1 MLTAPVAAS
10 VGGRAAKAAVSAA
23 KAAPAFARVSAPA
36 RHFNGLAASGISSAF
51 RAPVAARA
59 FHLTAFA
66 ADEEGAEAPAEGP
79 VKLYVGNLSWGMD
92 DASLGDLFGEYDA
105 SEMTVVRD
113 NESGRS
119 RGFGFVTL
127 ADQASAD
134 KAIAALDGV
143 EVDGRPLRVN
153 ISVARGE
160 RPERAP
166 RERGESSYSFD
177 ARKIYFGNLSW
188 GMDHLDL
195 QDLCGEFGTVED
207 SRLITDRETGRSRGF
222 GFVTMSTTEEAE
234 EVVRQLNGQDVD
246 GRVLRVNIANVDK

>member
-10 VGGRAAKAAVSAA
+10 VGGRAAKAAVPAA

-36 RHFNGLAASGISSAF
+36 RHFNGLAASGVSSAF
-51 RAPVAARA
+51 RAPIAARA

-105 SEMTVVRD
+105 SEMTVVKD

-134 KAIAALDGV
+134 KAIAELDGV
-143 EVDGRPLRVN
+143 V
-153 ISVARGE
+153 
-160 RPERAP
+160 RAP
-166 RERGESSYSFD
+166 PPQSS
-177 ARKIYFGNLSW
+177 RIP
-188 GMDHLDL
+188 H
-195 QDLCGEFGTVED
+195 
-207 SRLITDRETGRSRGF
+207 
-222 GFVTMSTTEEAE
+222 
-234 EVVRQLNGQDVD
+234 RQSAP
-246 GRVLRVNIANVDK
+246 R

>member
-1 MLTAPVAAS
+1 MMSRKMAAFTLTNARAMLTAPVAAS
-10 VGGRAAKAAVSAA
+10 VGGRAAKAAVPAA
-23 KAAPAFARVSAPA
+23 KAAPAFARVSVPA
-36 RHFNGLAASGISSAF
+36 RHFNGLAASGVSSAF
-51 RAPVAARA
+51 RAPIAARA

-105 SEMTVVRD
+105 SEMTVVKD

-143 EVDGRPLRVN
+143 V
-153 ISVARGE
+153 
-160 RPERAP
+160 RAP
-166 RERGESSYSFD
+166 PPQSS
-177 ARKIYFGNLSW
+177 RIP
-188 GMDHLDL
+188 H
-195 QDLCGEFGTVED
+195 
-207 SRLITDRETGRSRGF
+207 
-222 GFVTMSTTEEAE
+222 
-234 EVVRQLNGQDVD
+234 RQSAP
-246 GRVLRVNIANVDK
+246 R

>member
-1 MLTAPVAAS
+1 MPLDGADRRRRAHTAQLSARDPLPSAGQFRVTLDVRKMAAFTLTNARAMLTAPVAAS
-10 VGGRAAKAAVSAA
+10 VGGRAAKAAVPAA
-23 KAAPAFARVSAPA
+23 KAAPAFARVSVPA
-36 RHFNGLAASGISSAF
+36 RHFNGLAASGVSSAF
-51 RAPVAARA
+51 RAPIAARA

-105 SEMTVVRD
+105 SEMTVVKD

-143 EVDGRPLRVN
+143 V
-153 ISVARGE
+153 
-160 RPERAP
+160 RAP
-166 RERGESSYSFD
+166 LPNHREFRIAKAPRDNKRDVGVWRRSGSL
-177 ARKIYFGNLSW
+177 RTRLS
-188 GMDHLDL
+188 
-195 QDLCGEFGTVED
+195 
-207 SRLITDRETGRSRGF
+207 
-222 GFVTMSTTEEAE
+222 
-234 EVVRQLNGQDVD
+234 VV
-246 GRVLRVNIANVDK
+246 IKSK

>member
-10 VGGRAAKAAVSAA
+10 VGGRAAKAA
-23 KAAPAFARVSAPA
+23 PAFARISVPA
-36 RHFNGLAASGISSAF
+36 RHFNGLAASGVSSAF
-51 RAPVAARA
+51 RAPIAARA

-105 SEMTVVRD
+105 SEMTVVKD

-134 KAIAALDGV
+134 KAIAELDGV
-143 EVDGRPLRVN
+143 V
-153 ISVARGE
+153 
-160 RPERAP
+160 RAP
-166 RERGESSYSFD
+166 PPQSS
-177 ARKIYFGNLSW
+177 RIP
-188 GMDHLDL
+188 H
-195 QDLCGEFGTVED
+195 
-207 SRLITDRETGRSRGF
+207 
-222 GFVTMSTTEEAE
+222 
-234 EVVRQLNGQDVD
+234 RQSAP
-246 GRVLRVNIANVDK
+246 R